1 MKMKTIDIFPW
12 NNHFNIGLEFLDT
25 QHSKFVAILN
35 RLANLITYKSNADE
49 LNCIFDELIE
59 YTLSHFQAEETIWYK
74 YLGNDVLTIDHKK
87 IHQKFIDKIL
97 QFKKEQEIRPFNQL
111 SNEVLAFLVDWL
123 VSHILNTDRKMAY
136 IILGLESGLDINT
149 AKNEAENKL
158 NDAHNI
164 FIELILSIY
173 STLFSNTIGL
183 MKEQEQHQKHEETII
198 FQDKYLQL
206 FLELSSSFI
215 NLPLDQIDLQIND
228 ALKEMA
234 IFVGAD
240 RAYIFDYNFDLN
252 TATNTYEW
260 CNSDIEPHIKN
271 LQNISINFVFD
282 WPELH
287 SKGKYVIIK
296 DVQVLQEGELK
307 VLLSSQD
314 IKSLVTFPLF
324 ENNKC
329 IGFVGFDAVKKLHKF
344 TKLEIELLGFFSR
357 LLSNIANKK
366 RIETE
371 LQYERSFLK
380 TLIQD
385 IPDLIW
391 LKNKDGVYLACNN
404 RFEDFFGAKESEII
418 GKTDYDFIEKSQ
430 ADRFRENDNKVL
442 LTKKLNINEE
452 EISFAKDGH
461 KEVLYTLK
469 TPFHDSNGNFIGVL
483 GVGRDITATKKLE
496 KNLILERNRFESY
509 LYAVEAIIV
518 SIDINGCITLVN
530 RKGCDLLGY
539 SQEELIGKQWFDFCL
554 PQPEGKEN
562 VYPVFLEVI
571 NGNLEGREYFENNI
585 ITKNK
590 EKKLIA
596 WHNSFLLDES
606 DKIIGT
612 LSAGEDITQKR
623 VSENKLHLAASVFT
637 HSHEGIIITSSENKI
652 IDVNHAVEV
661 MTGYLK
667 EELIGQNPKILRSG
681 KHSSIFYKEMWEEL
695 TQNSSWTGE
704 IWNKRKDGTLFP
716 EMLTISAVKDDF
728 GKLIHY
734 VALFADISGLKEQQK
749 HLEYIAHYDALTGL
763 PNRILLSD
771 RLHQAMLHAHRN
783 KSTIAIIYL
792 DLDGFKE
799 INDSYGHSIGDKF
812 LTVIANRMKK
822 TLRECDTIAR
832 LGGDEF
838 VAVLHDLKKHKEC
851 RPMINRLLQSSSKTV
866 TIEEFDMKVTASIGV
881 AFFDYNDTFDA
892 DQLLRF
898 ADQAMYQAKLAG
910 KNRFHIFDA
919 VHDENVRTQHANIER
934 IENALKNNEFML
946 YYQPKVNMKKGTVVG
961 LEALIRWNHK
971 TKGILTPGYFL
982 PMIEGD
988 FLSIQIGE
996 WVLKEAFEQIEHWKK
1011 EGLDIT
1017 VSINIDAL
1025 HLLSGG
1031 ILNYLKKLLKL
1042 YPTVKSH
1049 NIVLEVLE
1057 TSAIED
1063 IVKVS
1068 QIMQTCKEIGI
1079 NFALDDFGT
1088 GYSSLTYLKRLP
1100 VSELKID
1107 QSFVRDMLFDT
1118 DDLAIL
1124 EGIISLSA
1132 AFRRNIIAEG
1142 VENIE
1147 QGEILLQLGCEVAQG
1162 YFIARPMPAKDILN
1176 WINTWQVNVIWTN
1189 VSPIDRDDIYLLH
1202 AKVEHSSWIKKI
1214 MSFLTNNSF
1223 TLEEQNHRECRFSEW
1238 LYGKDIRKYE
1248 NKCEFQSIIDIHF
1261 TIHEQANK
1269 LIRLKKSGLTIPE
1282 DNIKILNDLSKQL
1295 IDLLN
1300 KCYVL

>member
-1 MKMKTIDIFPW
+1 MKTIDIFPW
-12 NNHFNIGLEFLDT
+12 NNHFDTGLEFIDT
-25 QHSKFVAILN
+25 QHSKLVAILN
-35 RLANLITYKSNADE
+35 RLATFVTYKSNTEE

-59 YTLSHFQAEETIWYK
+59 YALCHFQSEEKIWHK
-74 YLGNDVLTIDHKK
+74 YLENDILNIEHKNT
-87 IHQKFIDKIL
+87 HQKFIDKIL
-97 QFKKEQEIRPFNQL
+97 QFKKEQDLKPFNQL

-123 VSHILNTDRKMAY
+123 VSHILKTDRKMAY
-136 IILGLESGLDINT
+136 IILGVESGLDINT

-158 NDAHNI
+158 NDNHNI
-164 FIELILSIY
+164 LIEIIISIY
-173 STLFSNTIGL
+173 STLFPNTLELI
-183 MKEQEQHQKHEETII
+183 KELKQHQKHEETII

-215 NLPLDQIDLQIND
+215 NLPLDQIDLQINN

-234 IFVGAD
+234 TFVGAD

-260 CNSDIEPHIKN
+260 CNTDIEPHIQN
-271 LQNISINFVFD
+271 LQNICMSFVVD

-287 SKGKYVIIK
+287 SKGKYVIIE
-296 DVQVLQEGELK
+296 DVKALQEGKLK
-307 VLLSSQD
+307 EILSSQD

-357 LLSNIANKK
+357 LLGNIANKK

-371 LQYERSFLK
+371 LKYERSFLK

-404 RFEDFFGAKESEII
+404 RFEDFFGASESEII

-442 LTKKLNINEE
+442 LTKKQNINEE
-452 EISFAKDGH
+452 EVTFVKDGH
-461 KEVLYTLK
+461 KEILSTSK

-483 GVGRDITATKKLE
+483 GVARDITATKKLE

-539 SQEELIGKQWFDFCL
+539 SQEELIGKQWFEFCL

-562 VYPVFLEVI
+562 VYPVFLEII
-571 NGNLEGREYFENNI
+571 NGNLEGKEYFENYI
-585 ITKNK
+585 VTKNK

-596 WHNSFLLDES
+596 WHNSLLLDES
-606 DKIIGT
+606 NQIIGT
-612 LSAGEDITQKR
+612 LSAGEDITQRR

-661 MTGYLK
+661 MTGYSK
-667 EELIGQNPKILRSG
+667 EELIGHNPKILSSG
-681 KHSSIFYKEMWEEL
+681 KHLSIFYKEMWEEL
-695 TQNSSWTGE
+695 NKNSSWTGE

-716 EMLTISAVKDDF
+716 EMLTITAVKDDF
-728 GKLIHY
+728 GELIHY

-799 INDSYGHSIGDKF
+799 INDSYGHNIGDKF
-812 LTVIANRMKK
+812 LTIIANRMKK

-838 VAVLHDLKKHKEC
+838 VAVLHNLGNHKEC
-851 RPMINRLLQSSSKTV
+851 KPMINRLLQAASETV
-866 TIEEFDMKVTASIGV
+866 TIEKCDMKVTASLGV
-881 AFFDYNDTFDA
+881 TFFDDKDTFDA

-919 VHDENVRTQHANIER
+919 VHDENIRTQHANIEI
-934 IENALKNNEFML
+934 IETALKNNEFML

-982 PMIEGD
+982 PMIKGD
-988 FLSIQIGE
+988 LLSIQIGE
-996 WVLKEAFEQIEHWKK
+996 WVLNEAFEQIECWKK
-1011 EGLDIT
+1011 EGLEIV

-1025 HLLSGG
+1025 HLLSGS
-1031 ILNYLKKLLKL
+1031 IFNYLKKLFNK
-1042 YPTVKSH
+1042 YPTVKPN
-1049 NIVLEVLE
+1049 NIILEVLE

-1063 IVKVS
+1063 IEKVS
-1068 QIMQTCKEIGI
+1068 QIMETCKKIGI

-1124 EGIISLSA
+1124 EGIISLA
-1132 AFRRNIIAEG
+1132 TAFRRDIIAEG
-1142 VENIE
+1142 VENIK
-1147 QGEILLQLGCEVAQG
+1147 QGQILLQLGCEVAQG
-1162 YFIARPMPAKDILN
+1162 YFIAYPMPAENIVK
-1176 WINTWQVNVIWTN
+1176 WINTWKPNVLWNNI
-1189 VSPIDRDDIYLLH
+1189 SPISREDIHLLH
-1202 AKVEHSSWIKKI
+1202 AKIEHSSWIKNI
-1214 MSFLTNNSF
+1214 ISFLTNNSF
-1223 TLEEQNHRECRFSEW
+1223 TVEEQNHRECRFSQW
-1238 LYGKDIRKYE
+1238 LYGENTKKYE

-1261 TIHEQANK
+1261 TIHEHANK
-1269 LIRLKKSGLTIPE
+1269 LIRLKKSGLPISE
-1282 DNIKILNDLSKQL
+1282 NNIKILNDLSKQL

-1300 KCYVL
+1300 KCYLI